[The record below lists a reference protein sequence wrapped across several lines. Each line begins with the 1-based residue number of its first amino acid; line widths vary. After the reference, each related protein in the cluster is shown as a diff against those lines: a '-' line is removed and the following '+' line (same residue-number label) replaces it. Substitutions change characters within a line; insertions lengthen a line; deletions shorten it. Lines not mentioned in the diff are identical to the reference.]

1 MYFHTNLKTLRKRR
15 GLTQEE
21 LAFALDIKR
30 PTLNNYENQV
40 AQPTIDIQLG
50 VSNYFGISIDM
61 LLKVD
66 LSNFSEFQF
75 EELERGS
82 DIYTKGTKLRVLAST
97 VGIDNE
103 ENIEV
108 VPVKAKAGYMAGYA
122 DPEFVSTLPVYRLPF
137 LKNDR
142 KYRTFQIN
150 GDSMLPIPDGTW
162 VTGEFIQDWTKIKT
176 GEACIVLT
184 REDGLVFKIVENLLI
199 ETGVLKLSSLN
210 SIYQPFDVKGQ
221 DIFEVWKFV
230 HYTSNQLPEGNIG
243 FEQLMGALK
252 KVIHEVE
259 EIRSEVKSLKDK
271 G

>member
-1 MYFHTNLKTLRKRR
+1 MYFHSNLKTLRKRR
-15 GLTQEE
+15 GQTQED
-21 LAFALDIKR
+21 LAAALDIKR

-40 AQPTIDIQLG
+40 AQPTIDIQLA
-50 VSNYFGISIDM
+50 VSAYYGISVDN

-66 LSNFSEFQF
+66 LSKFSEFQF
-75 EELERGS
+75 EELEKGS
-82 DIYTKGTKLRVLAST
+82 DIYTKGTQLRVLTST

-108 VPVKAKAGYMAGYA
+108 VPQKAKAGYMAGYA
-122 DPEFVSTLPVYRLPF
+122 DPEFVSSLPVYRLPF

-162 VTGEFIQDWTKIKT
+162 VTGEFVQDWTKIKT

-184 REDGLVFKIVENLLI
+184 REDGLVFKIIENLLI
-199 ETGVLKLSSLN
+199 EEGVFRLSSLN
-210 SIYQPFDVKGQ
+210 PLYQPFDVKGQ
-221 DIFEVWKFV
+221 DIFEVWRFV
-230 HYTSNQLPEGNIG
+230 HYTSSQMPEGNLG
-243 FEQLMGALK
+243 FEQLMQALHQVIVDVEDIK
-252 KVIHEVE
+252 K
-259 EIRSEVKSLKDK
+259 EVKRIK